1 MDVVSLGHVSIDR
14 VEINGR
20 RKTQLGGAGI
30 YSAMAANIFVDSA
43 VVSRVGGDFPEGF
56 VTNLHELSI
65 DIAGIKHV
73 SGKSTFF
80 DISYN
85 ENNQAVYN
93 TYSLGVGVYIRPED
107 IPDKYL
113 TARAFHIAPM
123 AASKQRAFVEFLRE
137 NTYGLISLNTHAAY
151 FARYRK
157 ELLRLIPDVDIFTIN
172 DEEAMLLTKTKS
184 IEQAINVF
192 KKLEVN
198 IAVIT
203 RGVNGS
209 VVIEKGEINL
219 SHSMTQDKIVD
230 LTGCGDVY
238 GGSFIACYMLTENAL
253 KSANMANSVASINAS
268 KWSFSAIK
276 NLKFDTLEAFQKFV
290 VFRQSKQSKMQR
302 SLEHYI

>member
-1 MDVVSLGHVSIDR
+1 MDVVSVGHASIDR
-14 VEINGR
+14 VEINGM
-20 RKTQLGGAGI
+20 RKKQPGGAGI

-43 VVSRVGGDFPEGF
+43 VVSRVGTDFPGGF
-56 VTNLHELSI
+56 FTNLHGIGI
-65 DIAGIKHV
+65 DIAGIKQV

-93 TYSLGVGVYIRPED
+93 TYSLGVGVHIRPED
-107 IPDKYL
+107 IPKKHL
-113 TARAFHIAPM
+113 TAGAFHIAPM

-157 ELLRLIPDVDIFTIN
+157 ELLGLIPDVDIFTIN

-184 IEQAINVF
+184 IEQAINAF
-192 KKLEVN
+192 KKLEAN

-203 RGVNGS
+203 MGVYGS
-209 VVIEKGEINL
+209 VVIEKGEINF
-219 SHSMTQDKIVD
+219 SPSVIQHHVVD

-253 KSANMANSVASINAS
+253 KSANIANSVASISAS
-268 KWSFSAIK
+268 DWSFSAIK
-276 NLKFDTLEAFQKFV
+276 NLKFGTLEAFQKFV
-290 VFRQSKQSKMQR
+290 VLRQSRLSKTQR
-302 SLEHYI
+302 NLENYI